1 MARDQAVAQL
11 AAAEQRLEEARKVAL
26 RQEEDLRI
34 QLAQRDCELEE
45 LRQKLSD
52 AALVQ
57 PAAAQAPAASL
68 RIRGMPSG
76 GVMEAQTQGDT
87 VMATPR
93 QHYEPPSASRSLPAT
108 IPENRPAKKPSA
120 PMPTDLRS
128 LGKLLSG
135 SGMLGK

>member
-1 MARDQAVAQL
+1 M
-11 AAAEQRLEEARKVAL
+11 AL

-45 LRQKLSD
+45 LRQKLSEEAVVQVQ
-52 AALVQ
+52 AAR
-57 PAAAQAPAASL
+57 AASAQAPAAAASL
-68 RIRGMPSG
+68 RICRSEECP
-76 GVMEAQTQGDT
+76 VEAQTQGVDT

-108 IPENRPAKKPSA
+108 IPENRPAKKPGA

>member
-1 MARDQAVAQL
+1 
-11 AAAEQRLEEARKVAL
+11 
-26 RQEEDLRI
+26 
-34 QLAQRDCELEE
+34 
-45 LRQKLSD
+45 
-52 AALVQ
+52 
-57 PAAAQAPAASL
+57 
-68 RIRGMPSG
+68 
-76 GVMEAQTQGDT
+76 MEAQTQGVDT

-108 IPENRPAKKPSA
+108 IPENRPAKKPGA